1 VKEGTWMVAPE
12 KYVLEK
18 VKQTLRE
25 NKRIVRTT
33 KGLRK
38 ERARKAMIPL

>member
-1 VKEGTWMVAPE
+1 MK
-12 KYVLEK
+12 VLEK

-38 ERARKAMIPL
+38 ERARKAMILL